1 MRVELRET
9 GSIRVS
15 AAKEDVIELLQ
26 RSVRPSAVRGDRV
39 EAPDR
44 TYVVRERVD
53 GTQVFQVRHESAPLA
68 TATRDRAALRTEVQ
82 ADLYELQRAL
92 DMVR

>member
-15 AAKEDVIELLQ
+15 AAKDDVLDLLRRNL
-26 RSVRPSAVRGDRV
+26 RSSAVRGDRV
-39 EAPDR
+39 EAPGVA
-44 TYVVRERVD
+44 YVVREHVD
-53 GTQVFQVRHESAPLA
+53 GTQVIQVRHESAPVA
-68 TATRDRAALRTEVQ
+68 TATRDRAALCTAVE

-92 DMVR
+92 DVR